1 MITVEK
7 ALEILFHLAKP
18 MATQVVPLE
27 QAHKRIL
34 AKGVIAQRDQP
45 PFSSAAMDGYAI
57 SDINAAPGTTFDVIG
72 EAAAGHRFSGSVELG
87 QAVRIFTGAPL
98 PTGA

>member
-45 PFSSAAMDGYAI
+45 PFSSSAMDGYAI
-57 SDINAAPGTTFDVIG
+57 SDTVSYT
-72 EAAAGHRFSGSVELG
+72 HL
-87 QAVRIFTGAPL
+87 TL
-98 PTGA
+98 PTRDDV